1 MKIGQN
7 LIRKFQ
13 DGGAVYAPTSD
24 YQNPYNFALYNYLS
38 GLSGQEFADAMQANF
53 GMVTGMTEDDTPLDY
68 SMLFSQYDDLAQ
80 GDLRDTYTSAVG
92 KAERKAGDTLSEA
105 FRLSRSGKQGF
116 GGIGSSLRE
125 AFNRAFKTRNEAGS
139 LAQAQLE
146 SGTFDL
152 QSDYTS
158 EFEDLLAQLSAQGVE
173 FTGETDPN
181 WEGSCEGDQIWD
193 AATASCVDPT
203 PPTTTCDDVS
213 ADNYGAI
220 GDCTYTDP
228 NPDPDP
234 DPTGGGSGGSGGS
247 GGTNYPDCPA
257 GQSWSPSANSCI
269 TPVEGSGEWDQDD
282 SSQAISGPVVGSTP
296 GGSFGGYNVFGGQ

>member
-1 MKIGQN
+1 MKLGQN
-7 LIRKFQ
+7 LIRKFEN
-13 DGGAVYAPTSD
+13 GGAVYAPTSD

-92 KAERKAGDTLSEA
+92 KAERKARNTLEEA

-125 AFNRAFKTRNEAGS
+125 AFNRAFKTRDEAGS

-173 FTGETDPN
+173 FTGETDPDWQGN
-181 WEGSCEGDQIWD
+181 CLEGQTWD
-193 AATASCVDPT
+193 AATASCVDPIIT
-203 PPTTTCDDVS
+203 IEPDP
-213 ADNYGAI
+213 
-220 GDCTYTDP
+220 DP

-234 DPTGGGSGGSGGS
+234 DPTGGGSGGSGGSSGSGGS

-269 TPVEGSGEWDQDD
+269 TPVEGSGEWNQDD
-282 SSQAISGPVVGSTP
+282 SAQAISGPAVGSTP
-296 GGSFGGYNVFGGQ
+296 GGSFGGYTVFGGQ